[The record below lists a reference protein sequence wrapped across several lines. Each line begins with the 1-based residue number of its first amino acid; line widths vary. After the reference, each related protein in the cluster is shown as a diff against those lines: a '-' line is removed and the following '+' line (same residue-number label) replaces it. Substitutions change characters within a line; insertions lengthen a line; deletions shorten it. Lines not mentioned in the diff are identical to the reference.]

1 MSNIIKFL
9 GNKKVTVKPS
19 TPFGNLEIDFL
30 DSLSKM
36 SGLFNV
42 DEKKT
47 EQLTVWTG
55 FTPEQLEAIKQEKLV
70 AIGEKE
76 E

>member
-30 DSLSKM
+30 DSLSKILVNNNNAR
-36 SGLFNV
+36 SFP
-42 DEKKT
+42 DIISFAFWCRKKKYKK
-47 EQLTVWTG
+47 
-55 FTPEQLEAIKQEKLV
+55 FKK
-70 AIGEKE
+70 
-76 E
+76 

>member
-1 MSNIIKFL
+1 MLS
-9 GNKKVTVKPS
+9 GNY
-19 TPFGNLEIDFL
+19 
-30 DSLSKM
+30 
-36 SGLFNV
+36 
-42 DEKKT
+42 
-47 EQLTVWTG
+47 QLTADVNSDGVAYMAYCWTGVQGFSQFGIYMGNGNANGPFLWTG